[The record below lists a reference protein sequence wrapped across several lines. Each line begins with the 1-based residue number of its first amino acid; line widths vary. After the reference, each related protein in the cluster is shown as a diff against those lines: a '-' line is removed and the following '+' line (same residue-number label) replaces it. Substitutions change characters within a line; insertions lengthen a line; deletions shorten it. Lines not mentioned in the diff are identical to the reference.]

1 MKKLKLLLALSS
13 ATLILA
19 ACGGSSSN
27 PNPGGGSSSSSS
39 GGVTT
44 SCETSLPSFV
54 TCTEGTATSDPDIYT
69 IAGAILE
76 DFTIDMDA
84 AKEWRLDGTVTVGNG
99 NTTTVNNDADVTA
112 LRDAGVT
119 LTIEAGVSVGAFDDA
134 KLIITRGSSI
144 DAQGTAAMP
153 ITFSSVADADFDG
166 EGEWGGIV
174 VQGFAPQYGAGNTG
188 ACFGT
193 GTTCN
198 VDGEGGDDIGVYGGN
213 EEADDSGIMR
223 YVRIAEG
230 GLVAG
235 PDNEVNGL
243 TLQGVGYGTT
253 IEYIQVH
260 GNLDDGIEWFGGTVN
275 VKYVVLTNN
284 DDDDIDFDEG
294 YVGNI
299 QHAIVLKNQ
308 TKAAPTGSN
317 DPRGIEANSSDEDY
331 VPQTTA
337 VLANVTV
344 IGGDVNNA
352 SGSEQPGMR
361 LRGSLT
367 ASVYNS
373 VVEGF
378 DTGCI
383 RIDDSDIDGSGS
395 GTTIVNSD
403 VTLVN
408 VLGNCEDG
416 FYDRRDADVAVN
428 AVGTTVTFDDA
439 YAIVEA
445 TGSLPSAT
453 NIPAVGNSGFTFD
466 QTDYVGAVAPGTTAA
481 NAWWAGW
488 TLPGTLADI
497 AEEVLPDETPD
508 FVTCDSGV
516 CTITGD
522 ILQDYTLVPSVE
534 WRIDGTVTVGNGNTT
549 TVTNDTEVQAL
560 RDAGVT
566 LTINPGVS
574 VGAFD
579 DGKLIIT
586 RGSKIMAEGLSYAP
600 ITFSSVAD
608 ADYDGLGEWGG
619 IVIQGFAPQYG
630 AANTGACFGGGTTC
644 NVDGEGG
651 DDIGVYGGND
661 PADDSGVIRYVR
673 IAEGGLVAGPDNEV
687 NGLTLQGVGHSTV
700 IEYVQVHGN
709 LDDGIEWFGGTAN
722 VKYAVLTNNDDDD
735 LDYDEGYQGN
745 IQYVIVR
752 KDPNKATPSGSND
765 PRGIE
770 ANSSDEDYVPQTNAV
785 LSNITLIGSD
795 ISDSNWGMRLRGAV
809 VTAIH
814 NSAIIDFD
822 NGCVRIDD
830 ADIDGAGAGTVV
842 ENSDITFNNVI
853 GNCDAGFYSHETA
866 DTEMGTVGPQAFTLD
881 AAWSI
886 VEAIGQLGAPV
897 DVTALDNG
905 SGFEFDSTDFIGAVE
920 PGTAAAEAW
929 WAGWTLPG
937 TMD

>member
-1 MKKLKLLLALSS
+1 MNKLQLILALGS
-13 ATLILA
+13 ASLFLA
-19 ACGGSSSN
+19 ACGGSSSG
-27 PNPGGGSSSSSS
+27 PGTGSSSSSS
-39 GGVTT
+39 SSSGSSA
-44 SCETSLPSFV
+44 SCETNLPSFV
-54 TCTEGTATSDPDIYT
+54 ACTEGDTADIYT
-69 IAGAILE
+69 ISGAITE
-76 DFTIDMDA
+76 DFTIDMSA
-84 AKEWRLDGTVTVGNG
+84 TKEWRLQGTVTVGTG
-99 NTTTVNNDADVTA
+99 NTTTVNNDDDVA
-112 LRDAGVT
+112 AVRAAGVE
-119 LTIEAGVSVGAFDDA
+119 LVIEPGVSVGAYDDA
-134 KLIITRGSSI
+134 KLIVTRGSTI
-144 DAQGTAAMP
+144 NAAGTAAMP

-188 ACFGT
+188 ACFGS

-213 EEADDSGIMR
+213 DEADNSGVIR

-253 IEYIQVH
+253 VEYVQVH

-275 VKYVVLTNN
+275 VKYAVLTNN

-308 TKAAPTGSN
+308 TKIAPTGSN

-331 VPQTTA
+331 VPQTNA

-344 IGGDVNNA
+344 IGGPVNNA
-352 SGSEQPGMR
+352 DGNEQPGMR

-367 ASVYNS
+367 ATVYNS

-383 RIDDSDIDGSGS
+383 RIDDSDIDGEGA
-395 GTTIVNSD
+395 GTEIVDST
-403 VTLVN
+403 VSLYN
-408 VLGNCEDG
+408 VLGNCADG
-416 FYDRRDADVAVN
+416 FYDKRDADVAEN
-428 AVGTTVTFDDA
+428 AVGTTVTFDAA
-439 YAIVEA
+439 YAVTEA
-445 TGSLPSAT
+445 TASLPSAVE
-453 NIPAVGNSGFTFD
+453 IAAVGNSGFTFD
-466 QTDYVGAVAPGTTAA
+466 ATDYIGAVAPGTDAA

-488 TLPGTLADI
+488 TLPGTLADV
-497 AEEVLPDETPD
+497 AEVVLPDETPD
-508 FVTCDSGV
+508 FVTCADSV
-516 CTITGD
+516 CTITGS

-549 TVTNDTEVQAL
+549 TVSNDDDVAAL

-608 ADYDGLGEWGG
+608 ADYDGIGEWGG
-619 IVIQGFAPQYG
+619 LVVQGFAPQYG
-630 AANTGACFGGGTTC
+630 AGNTGACYGAGTTC

-661 PADDSGVIRYVR
+661 PADNSGVIRYVR

-687 NGLTLQGVGHSTV
+687 NGLTLQGVGHGTTV
-700 IEYVQVHGN
+700 EYVQVHGN
-709 LDDGIEWFGGTAN
+709 QDDGIEWFGGTVN

-735 LDYDEGYQGN
+735 LDYDEGFQGN
-745 IQYVIVR
+745 IQHVIVR
-752 KDPNKATPSGSND
+752 KDPNKADPTGSND

-770 ANSSDEDYVPQTNAV
+770 ANSSDEDYVPQTMAV

-809 VTAIH
+809 TTAIH

-830 ADIDGAGAGTVV
+830 ADIDGSGAGDVI
-842 ENSDITFNNVI
+842 EASDITFNNVI
-853 GNCDAGFYSHETA
+853 GNCDAGFYTHETA
-866 DTEMGTVGPQAFTLD
+866 DTESGTVGAQTFTLD
-881 AAWSI
+881 AAWAI
-886 VEAIGQLGAPV
+886 AEAVGQLDAAV
-897 DVTALDNG
+897 EVTAQDNG
-905 SGFEFDSTDFIGAVE
+905 SDFEFDATDYIGAVE
-920 PGTAAAEAW
+920 PGTTAAEAW
-929 WAGWTLPG
+929 WAGWILPG
-937 TMD
+937 TLDQ